1 MKDKD
6 NLNKENKDINNNE
19 KISEENNKIDNNN
32 NDIKKEEG
40 KNNKKIEIDKKEDK
54 TEDNNSS
61 DEESEE
67 VKNQNPMEFS
77 IILVG
82 DSNVGKT
89 SIIKRF
95 IEGEFEEKVKCT
107 IDVDFHCKNL
117 KIDKNLNV
125 NLKIYDTAGQEK
137 YRSITKSYYR
147 QAEGILLVFDLTEEN
162 SYNKL
167 TKWLDEISDNTSN
180 VEIILVGNKSDLKD
194 RKINIEEA
202 EHFAQKKQIKFI
214 ETSAKDGTNIQLL
227 FETLAISINK
237 RKQDESSSTFEMGYA
252 DTYIERRTKLNK
264 ELEIEKESKCC

>member
-6 NLNKENKDINNNE
+6 NLNKENKDISNNE
-19 KISEENNKIDNNN
+19 KISEENNKIDNNIN
-32 NDIKKEEG
+32 TKKEEG

-61 DEESEE
+61 DEGSEE

-137 YRSITKSYYR
+137 YRSITKSY
-147 QAEGILLVFDLTEEN
+147 
-162 SYNKL
+162 
-167 TKWLDEISDNTSN
+167 
-180 VEIILVGNKSDLKD
+180 
-194 RKINIEEA
+194 
-202 EHFAQKKQIKFI
+202 
-214 ETSAKDGTNIQLL
+214 
-227 FETLAISINK
+227 
-237 RKQDESSSTFEMGYA
+237 
-252 DTYIERRTKLNK
+252 LN
-264 ELEIEKESKCC
+264 